1 METFKHYYNLAP
13 HSSFISKI
21 NAFKL
26 NLCLS
31 TSNDQRCKLA
41 HNPEVLGYNVLPWKL
56 CFIAFSLLDLRH
68 LTITATVCQSSHII
82 KNSKTQ
88 TTNMEKKR
96 SWWGDVRDPPLFLDL
111 TRNKK
116 GMTALCLTWTFCE

>member
-1 METFKHYYNLAP
+1 MSEILKQYYNLAP

-21 NAFKL
+21 NAFRL

-31 TSNDQRCKLA
+31 TSNDHRCELA

-68 LTITATVCQSSHII
+68 LTIIATVCQSSHII

-88 TTNMEKKR
+88 TTKREKKKKR
-96 SWWGDVRDPPLFLDL
+96 KEDGGGNPLMFLDL
-111 TRNKK
+111 TRNIKK
-116 GMTALCLTWTFCE
+116 K